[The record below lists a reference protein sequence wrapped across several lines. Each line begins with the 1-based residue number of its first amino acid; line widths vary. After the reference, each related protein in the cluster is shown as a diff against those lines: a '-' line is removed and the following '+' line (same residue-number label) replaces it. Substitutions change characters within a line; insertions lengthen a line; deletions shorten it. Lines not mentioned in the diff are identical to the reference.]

1 MEFPKV
7 CNRNK
12 WKILKD
18 NENHWLEFDDR
29 DRKLVGLRTVYERI
43 GSNGDEKVLELNL
56 FKRGA
61 VVQMWFRGLIKNSA
75 RIQSRMMKYGQWVY
89 GAPNEKV
96 VLIEQIAPGDRF
108 VGIKINLK
116 LSSGYIDTS
125 YVYKRGFNPSLF
137 PKHIDKT
144 FDELT

>member
-7 CNRNK
+7 YNRNK

-125 YVYKRGFNPSLF
+125 YVYKRRFNPSLL

-144 FDELT
+144 LDELT